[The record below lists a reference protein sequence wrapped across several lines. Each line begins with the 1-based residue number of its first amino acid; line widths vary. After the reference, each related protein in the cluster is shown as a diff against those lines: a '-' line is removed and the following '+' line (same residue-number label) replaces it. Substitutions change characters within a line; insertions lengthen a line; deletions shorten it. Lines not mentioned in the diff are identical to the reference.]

1 MSILP
6 ASVLLV
12 IDVQN
17 DFLPGGA
24 LAVPDGHA
32 VIPPIHALAE
42 QFEHVILTQ
51 DWHPAGHMSFASSRP
66 GRQPFEVIPLP
77 DGRAQVLWPDHCVQ
91 GTSGAALSSAL
102 RIPKAELILRKGF
115 RSHIDSYSAFAEADG
130 KTATG
135 LTGYLR
141 ERGVKRVYLCGLA
154 LDFCVSWSAL
164 DAMHAGFETFVV
176 PEATRAIDTNGSLEA
191 AIGAMHKAGVHL
203 ADGLIA

>member
-1 MSILP
+1 MPIAP

-42 QFEHVILTQ
+42 KFEHVVLTQ
-51 DWHPAGHMSFASSRP
+51 DWHPAGHMSFASSHP
-66 GRQPFEVIPLP
+66 GHEPFEVIALP
-77 DGRAQVLWPDHCVQ
+77 DGRTQVLWPDHCVQ
-91 GTSGAALSSAL
+91 GTSGAALASAL
-102 RIPKAELILRKGF
+102 RIPKVELILRKGF
-115 RSHIDSYSAFAEADG
+115 RPHIDSYSAFAEADG
-130 KTATG
+130 KTPTG

-141 ERGVKRVYLCGLA
+141 ERGIKSVYLCGLA

-164 DAMHAGFETFVV
+164 DAMRAGFETYVV
-176 PEATRAIDTNGSLEA
+176 PEATRAIDTNGSLES
-191 AIGAMHKAGVHL
+191 AIGSMHHAGVHL